1 MGVALDGV
9 QLFDLHRAEFADL
22 AEVVAPEVDEHIVLG
37 KLLFVV
43 QQALFKRLV
52 LLVRFAWWISRK
64 KRLPERVR

>member
-1 MGVALDGV
+1 MECSFSTCTVP
-9 QLFDLHRAEFADL
+9 EFADL

-52 LLVRFAWWISRK
+52 LLVRFAARTGPREG
-64 KRLPERVR
+64 KRCAARRL